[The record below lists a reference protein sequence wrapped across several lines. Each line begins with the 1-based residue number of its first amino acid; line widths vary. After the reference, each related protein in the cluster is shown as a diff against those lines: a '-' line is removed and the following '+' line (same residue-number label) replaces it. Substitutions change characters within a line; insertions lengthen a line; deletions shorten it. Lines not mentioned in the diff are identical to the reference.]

1 MSDRAQTP
9 IWPHHSPESVAS
21 GPWLGSKS
29 PGQAAEST
37 DRERAGRNHRP
48 NCAAKCQRKATCAT
62 RCIKPLRWA
71 KKSYVSST
79 DEGYWSFD
87 WAAGRGPAGGAG
99 DLVFGFEFSVLS
111 FRFSVWGAVRG
122 FAWGIA
128 VLGFVGG
135 AASGCQFSV
144 ASWDTPFP
152 SRLRVFA

>member
-1 MSDRAQTP
+1 VSDRAQTP